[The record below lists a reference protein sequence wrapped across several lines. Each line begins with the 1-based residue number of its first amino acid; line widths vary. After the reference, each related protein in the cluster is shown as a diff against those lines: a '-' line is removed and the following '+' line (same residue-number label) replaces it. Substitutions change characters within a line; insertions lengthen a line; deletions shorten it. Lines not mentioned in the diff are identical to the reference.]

1 MRNTSTEAVYKLI
14 KQDSRVIAITA
25 DNPNEI
31 YEKIHEEYPR
41 QYIDYGIA
49 EENMVGGAA
58 GLASCGKIP
67 FLYTITNFMS
77 MRAYEFMRNLVC
89 VPNLNVKFLGR
100 SCGLTT
106 GTWGMT
112 HQGTEDLSLLRT
124 LPNLIVIS
132 PATPIEAREAVAWA
146 YRYQGPVYIRLEGYN
161 EPELFDE
168 TYRFEL
174 NKSHEVRSGR
184 DFTVIAMGSVINE
197 AIAAA
202 DELKKEGISLRIID
216 FPTVQPGDIE
226 AVKKV
231 ASETRGIIT
240 LEEHTLA
247 GGLGSAIAEI
257 LVEQQIAIP
266 FKRLGF
272 EGCAKGCGNR
282 KEMRELNHVAIADV
296 INNIRKRLL
305 K

>member
-1 MRNTSTEAVYKLI
+1 MRNTSTATVYELVK
-14 KQDSRVIAITA
+14 KDSRVIAVTA

-31 YEKIHEEYPR
+31 YEKIRDEYPS
-41 QYIDYGIA
+41 QYVDYGIA
-49 EENMVGGAA
+49 EEAMVGGAA

-77 MRAYEFMRNLVC
+77 MRAYEFIRNLIC
-89 VPNLNVKFLGR
+89 VPRFNVKFLGR

-112 HQGTEDLSLLRT
+112 HQGTEDLSLLRS
-124 LPNLIVIS
+124 LPNLVVIN
-132 PATPIEAREAVAWA
+132 PATPIEAREATKWA
-146 YRYQGPVYIRLEGYN
+146 YKYQGPVYIRLEGYN

-168 TYRFEL
+168 GYQFEL
-174 NKSHEVRSGR
+174 NKSHEIRNG
-184 DFTVIAMGSVINE
+184 DDATVIAMGSVINE

-202 DELKKEGISLRIID
+202 DILEKEGISLRILN
-216 FPTVQPGDIE
+216 FPTVQPGDIG
-226 AVKKV
+226 AVKK
-231 ASETRGIIT
+231 AAAETKAIIT

-257 LVEQQIAIP
+257 IAEQNIAIP
-266 FKRLGF
+266 FKRLGLL
-272 EGCAKGCGNR
+272 GCARGCGNR
-282 KEMRELNHVAIADV
+282 QEMREINHVARTDILEAV
-296 INNIRKRLL
+296 RQLL